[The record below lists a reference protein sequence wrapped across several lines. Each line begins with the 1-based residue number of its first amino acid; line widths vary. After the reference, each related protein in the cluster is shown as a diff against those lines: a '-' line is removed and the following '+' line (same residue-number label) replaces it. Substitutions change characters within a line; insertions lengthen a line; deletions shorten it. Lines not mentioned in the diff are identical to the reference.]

1 MSGDEI
7 SDLWDAVNDL
17 RSQQG
22 QVLVT
27 LGRIEAMLKERC
39 EARGRAANDLE
50 ARVRALEA
58 TRWMALGMAALV
70 GLAAQFVG
78 KLFGK

>member
-17 RSQQG
+17 RDKQG
-22 QVLVT
+22 QSLIA
-27 LGRIEAMLKERC
+27 LGRIEAMLGERC
-39 EARGRAANDLE
+39 ESRARAANDLE

-70 GLAAQFVG
+70 GIVVQFVG

>member
-17 RSQQG
+17 RDKQG
-22 QVLVT
+22 QSLIT

-39 EARGRAANDLE
+39 EAKGRAAADLE
-50 ARVRALEA
+50 TRVRALEA

-70 GLAAQFVG
+70 GLAAQFIG